1 MTKRP
6 VIVDQRQADLRKI
19 DVEIERLER
28 QISEKGAAL
37 DADAKKHLAEMD
49 HGLQQRLDQQIVTL
63 RSHVKKLHDDR
74 FSVELGDITVP
85 ENKPAAVAAAP
96 VKHRA
101 WDIDEKVLKAGVP
114 EYPDVVRGSDADRDE
129 LFFKGYGRSVDYW
142 SANFAEG
149 FRRQGFHPDLKVG
162 IDFLCAMMGAEKANF
177 LWLSHRCKA
186 LEARLAEIESKPGM
200 AYRGVWQRDAAYR
213 RGDVCTHQGSSWH
226 CELDQSQGLQPGE
239 GLGWKL
245 MVKKGRDARS

>member
-6 VIVDQRQADLRKI
+6 AAPVIIDQRQADLRKI
-19 DVEIERLER
+19 DGEIERLER
-28 QISEKGAAL
+28 QIAAKAAAL
-37 DADAKKHLAEMD
+37 DADAKKNLAEMD

-74 FSVELGDITVP
+74 FSVELGDIREP

-101 WDIDEKVLKAGVP
+101 WEIEPVRKP
-114 EYPDVVRGSDADRDE
+114 TYPSMIRTAENHSTFSDA
-129 LFFKGYGRSVDYW
+129 L
-142 SANFAEG
+142 
-149 FRRQGFHPDLKVG
+149 QGFIAHAIYKKNATLKDVGCHPDQRADLDLVATISAQG
-162 IDFLCAMMGAEKANF
+162 EATFA
-177 LWLSHRCKA
+177 WLSHRCEA
-186 LEARLAEIESKPGM
+186 LEQRLAQIESRATL
-200 AYRGVWQRDAAYR
+200 AYKGVWQRDAAYR

-226 CELDQSQGLQPGE
+226 CDLDQSQGLQPGE